1 MSPTILL
8 TKPTTTR
15 PPEPDPTMTPP
26 PAEHAPRTWTITTV
40 EGITLTGHQPGW
52 SEDNPS
58 DTDITLDQA
67 VNYLRGYAHY
77 TMLPVDPVL
86 PPATLD
92 IDINGTRVRES
103 TRVMFAAQIACH
115 PHAPQPHE
123 RVPSA
128 SLTVV
133 DAWDFEG
140 LAPADLA
147 RFATQI
153 RTQADYFE
161 NTVLPGLIAARED
174 WAARHPTAPASSPS
188 KAELP

>member
-8 TKPTTTR
+8 TKPTTISPEPTAR
-15 PPEPDPTMTPP
+15 PPEPTPP
-26 PAEHAPRTWTITTV
+26 TTWTITTV
-40 EGITLTGHQPGW
+40 EGITLTGHQPDW
-52 SEDNPS
+52 SEDDPS
-58 DTDITLDQA
+58 QTGMTLDQA
-67 VNYLRGYAHY
+67 VDYLRGYAHF

-86 PPATLD
+86 PLATLD
-92 IDINGTRVRES
+92 IDISGTRFRES
-103 TRVMFAAQIACH
+103 TSVMFAAQIACH
-115 PHAPQPHE
+115 PYSQQPHE
-123 RVPSA
+123 RVPTA

-147 RFATQI
+147 RFAAQI

-161 NTVLPGLIAARED
+161 DTVLPGLIAARED

>member
-1 MSPTILL
+1 MSPTTLL
-8 TKPTTTR
+8 TKPTATR
-15 PPEPDPTMTPP
+15 PPEPDPTARLPESTPP
-26 PAEHAPRTWTITTV
+26 TNWTVTTV
-40 EGITLTGHQPGW
+40 EGITLTGHQPDW

-58 DTDITLDQA
+58 NTGMTLDQA
-67 VNYLRGYAHY
+67 VDYLRGYAHY

-103 TRVMFAAQIACH
+103 TSAMFAAQIACH
-115 PHAPQPHE
+115 PYAPQPHE
-123 RVPSA
+123 RVPTA
-128 SLTVV
+128 SLTIV

-140 LAPADLA
+140 LTPTDLA

-161 NTVLPGLIAARED
+161 NTVLPDLVAARED
-174 WAARHPTAPASSPS
+174 WAARHPAAPASSPS
-188 KAELP
+188 KTELP